1 MGEGWHEGIEC
12 PGPQGR
18 EIWPGV
24 QWKGD
29 HPSQYTNPGRRAGQ
43 ASTCLSAGRVATPA
57 LLTMPSTL

>member
-29 HPSQYTNPGRRAGQ
+29 HPSQDT
-43 ASTCLSAGRVATPA
+43 SLSAGRVATPA